1 MMLTNKNVL
10 FIHSSFI
17 YLINSEHLMC
27 PGICARPK
35 RCHGQW
41 NRHCLCIHGAN
52 KLMGRQI
59 INKLKKYM
67 IIIYTPNT
75 AAPKYI
81 KQMLM
86 AIKGEN
92 DSNTI
97 IVATLIPH

>member
-1 MMLTNKNVL
+1 
-10 FIHSSFI
+10 
-17 YLINSEHLMC
+17 
-27 PGICARPK
+27 
-35 RCHGQW
+35 
-41 NRHCLCIHGAN
+41 
-52 KLMGRQI
+52 
-59 INKLKKYM
+59 M